1 MQENCTFFQEK
12 ALLRAFFAK
21 NSRNSVEYRRPPVGP
36 HIYRRTGPTALI
48 RKYVPAGCTFGTVRA
63 SPQETYGPHARVL
76 KGNYEVIHLAYTRA
90 WCIHIREEHDMLDLV
105 WKINIKQDLGWVAY
119 LVQMLHL
126 ISLNKYVVR
135 LIINQ
140 GNSCL
145 TYFMIVSLFL
155 AVVLQELAC
164 NLKLITHSN
173 RIIPLLEKILLL
185 VRYCGEN
192 SMKKFVVS
200 SIIRAISKSY
210 HMCYRPNSFSL
221 FVLFHLV

>member
-1 MQENCTFFQEK
+1 
-12 ALLRAFFAK
+12 
-21 NSRNSVEYRRPPVGP
+21 
-36 HIYRRTGPTALI
+36 
-48 RKYVPAGCTFGTVRA
+48 
-63 SPQETYGPHARVL
+63 
-76 KGNYEVIHLAYTRA
+76 
-90 WCIHIREEHDMLDLV
+90 
-105 WKINIKQDLGWVAY
+105 
-119 LVQMLHL
+119 MLHL

-200 SIIRAISKSY
+200 SIIRAISMRFISHLK
-210 HMCYRPNSFSL
+210 L
-221 FVLFHLV
+221 FVFHLKD

>member
-1 MQENCTFFQEK
+1 MLARITRNVTLCHVSTSGEN
-12 ALLRAFFAK
+12 A
-21 NSRNSVEYRRPPVGP
+21 
-36 HIYRRTGPTALI
+36 
-48 RKYVPAGCTFGTVRA
+48 
-63 SPQETYGPHARVL
+63 
-76 KGNYEVIHLAYTRA
+76 
-90 WCIHIREEHDMLDLV
+90 
-105 WKINIKQDLGWVAY
+105 
-119 LVQMLHL
+119 QMLHL

-200 SIIRAISKSY
+200 SIIRAISILQRLY
-210 HMCYRPNSFSL
+210 GLCYRPNSFSL